1 MTSESGDVPDWV
13 MKVNRADHHIR
24 DLNAKI
30 TAFLAPGLYELV
42 PMRSPDRQG
51 LTLKVHTDLPAELG
65 LVVGDALHNLRS
77 GLDTRI
83 VAVAEQLF
91 GALTEKQ
98 EAALFLPVV
107 DDEVTLI
114 ERTRAWPKLFGG
126 DAGQLLH
133 VARSVQGYATVSRY
147 WAERHGADQPEQER
161 EHHVATAERLARVTR
176 LSNIDK
182 HRRLHLPWWAPQS
195 LWSWSHDSET
205 TLQWWIAP
213 GPWVDGQEIAAVI
226 GTGADASTVSLDG
239 RLTVVLPGE
248 PSYGGSA
255 SDTLDNIKFFVE
267 RALEVIDYEAD
278 HL

>member
-13 MKVNRADHHIR
+13 MKVNRADRHIR

-133 VARSVQGYATVSRY
+133 VAAASRATRHSR
-147 WAERHGADQPEQER
+147 
-161 EHHVATAERLARVTR
+161 ATGQ
-176 LSNIDK
+176 SGM
-182 HRRLHLPWWAPQS
+182 APINLNKS
-195 LWSWSHDSET
+195 ASI
-205 TLQWWIAP
+205 TLQ
-213 GPWVDGQEIAAVI
+213 
-226 GTGADASTVSLDG
+226 
-239 RLTVVLPGE
+239 LPSGW
-248 PSYGGSA
+248 
-255 SDTLDNIKFFVE
+255 
-267 RALEVIDYEAD
+267 RA
-278 HL
+278 